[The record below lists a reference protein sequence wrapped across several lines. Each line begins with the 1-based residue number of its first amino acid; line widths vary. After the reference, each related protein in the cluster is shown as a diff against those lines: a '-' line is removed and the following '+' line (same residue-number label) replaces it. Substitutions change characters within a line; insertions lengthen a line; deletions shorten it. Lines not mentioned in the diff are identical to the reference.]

1 MDGPGRKNQGGEPS
15 PGGNMKM
22 RPWIDQS
29 QATGSEGCSS
39 SMLGTVDPQTLAPLY
54 PCSYLGED
62 ELSAH

>member
-1 MDGPGRKNQGGEPS
+1 
-15 PGGNMKM
+15 MKM

-39 SMLGTVDPQTLAPLY
+39 SMLGTVDPQTLAPLC